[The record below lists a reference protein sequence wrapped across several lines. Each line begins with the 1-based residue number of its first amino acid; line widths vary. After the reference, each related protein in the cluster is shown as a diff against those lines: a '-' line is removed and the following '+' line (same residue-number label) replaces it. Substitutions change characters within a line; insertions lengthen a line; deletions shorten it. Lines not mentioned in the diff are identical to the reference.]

1 MSKANSGSVALRS
14 LKGIS
19 VLAVQAWRLLQKAE
33 SPEQEAEA
41 LEQLWQLQNGQ
52 EAAIDAHA
60 ELADQIDA
68 ELAAIKTRMDYFVK
82 IHRLELD
89 RLTRWREH
97 LDQTILQ
104 LNESGLIASEAAGQ
118 QRRIRIKLNPP
129 ACEVV
134 DMSQV
139 PVEYV
144 TTKEIVERRVDKA
157 AVKDA
162 WKRGIPVAGTQV
174 ERKRKVVYELAPTSL
189 ERMKVAQVSSS
200 D

>member
-1 MSKANSGSVALRS
+1 MPKTIPPSIALRS

-19 VLAVQAWRLLQKAE
+19 ILAAQTWRHLNGAE
-33 SPEQEAEA
+33 TPEQETEV
-41 LEQLWQLQNGQ
+41 LEQLWLLQDSQ

-68 ELAAIKTRMDYFVK
+68 ELVAIKARMEHLIK
-82 IHRLELD
+82 IHVAEIE
-89 RLTRWREH
+89 RLTRWRES
-97 LDQTILQ
+97 LDHTILQ
-104 LNESGLIASEAAGQ
+104 LNESGLIASEVAGQ

-129 ACEVV
+129 SCEVV

-139 PVEYV
+139 PTEYITVKVVE
-144 TTKEIVERRVDKA
+144 ERRVNKT

-174 ERKRKVVYELAPTSL
+174 ERRRKVVYELAPTSL
-189 ERMKVAQVSSS
+189 ERMKVAQNS
-200 D
+200 